1 MALNHTT
8 MYKIITACFTSIIL
22 ISCGQQQKESTI
34 LNESLELVTGKSDVF
49 SDSIMNRSFVSENGE
64 QFLRYEMEVD
74 TPITEVWKAIATEE
88 GIKTWMAPVAKLDLK
103 TGGTVQTNYSTNSK
117 IGDTGTISLGI
128 INYIPE
134 EMLIYQITLND
145 VFPEKCRKEDK
156 NLQEIIQLKP
166 LSKNKTKVSST
177 MVGWGQGKEWDETYT
192 FFEKGNKWS
201 YQQLVKRFKNGP
213 VKWN

>member
-1 MALNHTT
+1 

>member
-1 MALNHTT
+1 

-201 YQQLVKRFKNGP
+201 YQQLLKRFTNGAIDW
-213 VKWN
+213 KEAN